1 VLDATERVANC
12 GECTETNPHP
22 MCVEVPGV
30 LLGRVT
36 YPLLLHRGGSKE
48 GVLSG
53 RLRMWK
59 QHCFGISLSSPGHEM
74 HVLMMTH

>member
-1 VLDATERVANC
+1 VLHATERVTNC
-12 GECTETNPHP
+12 GECTEISPHP
-22 MCVEVPGV
+22 ICVEVPGV
-30 LLGRVT
+30 LLGRVSD
-36 YPLLLHRGGSKE
+36 PLRLQRWGSKE

-53 RLRMWK
+53 TLRMWK